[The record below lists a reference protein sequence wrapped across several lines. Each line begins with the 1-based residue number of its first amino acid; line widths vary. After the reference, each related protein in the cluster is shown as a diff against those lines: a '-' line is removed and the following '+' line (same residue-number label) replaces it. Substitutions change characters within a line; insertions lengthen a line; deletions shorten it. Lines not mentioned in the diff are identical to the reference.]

1 MTVSSCNWLTASVVL
16 QALLDLEFTAKSWLQ
31 ATAESYGLSAS
42 TFEAILDVAEEK
54 TPASRLE
61 AIQYTTPALRADCHA
76 SCREHIDRGLLTL
89 IYSDCAQGL
98 QV

>member
-31 ATAESYGLSAS
+31 AIAESYGLSAR
-42 TFEAILDVAEEK
+42 TFEAILGVPAA
-54 TPASRLE
+54 PASRLE